1 MPKIRVKTDRIEV
14 ETEVN
19 GGDYPSTHSR
29 TIEIISA
36 VSKAHQ
42 DITKSEFNENTK

>member
-14 ETEVN
+14 ETEVY
-19 GGDYPSTHSR
+19 GGDYPTLHAR

-42 DITKSEFNENTK
+42 DITRSELNENTK